1 MLTDD
6 AVREFSAETF
16 GHECRRQLPK
26 SSTGSMSRPAPA
38 RRDTVDKESKRE
50 DLDHKPEN
58 AGKVGEEH
66 KRANQQGE
74 KARSPSD
81 EGQSK
86 PVG

>member
-1 MLTDD
+1 M
-6 AVREFSAETF
+6 
-16 GHECRRQLPK
+16 
-26 SSTGSMSRPAPA
+26 
-38 RRDTVDKESKRE
+38 DKESKRE

-58 AGKVGEEH
+58 AGKVGEQH